1 MEGYRLDW
9 ESGSGGQGR
18 NRELWHLGM
27 CRSWLHE
34 TEMNNN
40 LGRMNITHESSGL
53 GRNFFQELKKKK
65 RGWKVVSK
73 EWFHVIE
80 ISRNPL
86 ATPPPRSHSC
96 YSSMLWHHCE
106 VRRKNFLPHTIYPR
120 CSAVSDGSGRTAT
133 GTICIE
139 VPDVTDYCPVVLAE
153 SHYICIASPSTLIS
167 ARDVGDHSYGS
178 PYTFCVVDQP
188 PGTADMWDM
197 EPVNGKWNANLLIFK
212 TKNKHND

>member
-27 CRSWLHE
+27 CRSWLNE

-86 ATPPPRSHSC
+86 ATPPQ
-96 YSSMLWHHCE
+96 E
-106 VRRKNFLPHTIYPR
+106 VIHAIPLCCGIIVKLGERIFSLTPFTHDALLFQMALGEQPQEPYVSKFLM
-120 CSAVSDGSGRTAT
+120 S
-133 GTICIE
+133 
-139 VPDVTDYCPVVLAE
+139 
-153 SHYICIASPSTLIS
+153 LIT
-167 ARDVGDHSYGS
+167 VQL
-178 PYTFCVVDQP
+178 F
-188 PGTADMWDM
+188 
-197 EPVNGKWNANLLIFK
+197 
-212 TKNKHND
+212 